1 MKDMPSAF
9 MDETVNDTFCS
20 GNKKV
25 FNFSVYTFRDGKI
38 SIFLQYM
45 VVIFCE
51 YWVIALRMKL

>member
-1 MKDMPSAF
+1 MPSAF

>member
-1 MKDMPSAF
+1 MKYIPSAF

-25 FNFSVYTFRDGKI
+25 FNFSVYTFRDGKV
-38 SIFLQYM
+38 SIFLLYKI
-45 VVIFCE
+45 VIFGE